1 MDNPL
6 KDLLSKAS
14 DALDGKPAE
23 TEKEAAAKKTTTRKP
38 SSGVTTAKAKKA
50 LEMMGSKSENVK
62 KLSLDKQKEA
72 LAKKTNQD
80 IINAAY
86 KVADE
91 LKLKGGPW
99 PLLRAAGWGN
109 LTDNRGG
116 LYKGPAIDEIDALT
130 AEQKTALKKVLG
142 L

>member
-6 KDLLSKAS
+6 KDLIDKAA
-14 DALDGKPAE
+14 DALDGKSSE
-23 TEKEAAAKKTTTRKP
+23 TTKKTTTRKP

-50 LEMMGSKSENVK
+50 LGMMESKSENVK
-62 KLSLDKQKEA
+62 KISLDKQKEA

-86 KVADE
+86 KIADE

-109 LTDNRGG
+109 LTDNRGD
-116 LYKGPAIDEIDALT
+116 LYKGPAIDEIEALT

>member
-6 KDLLSKAS
+6 KDLLDKAAG
-14 DALDGKPAE
+14 ALDGKSSKTTKE
-23 TEKEAAAKKTTTRKP
+23 TSSKTTRKP
-38 SSGVTTAKAKKA
+38 SSGVTTAKAKAA
-50 LEMMGSKSENVK
+50 LGMMESKSENVK
-62 KLSLDKQKEA
+62 KLSLDKQKEV

-116 LYKGPAIDEIDALT
+116 LYKGLAIDEIEALT